1 MASPAISLSWSS
13 SSWLNNRTLSRNTNE
28 GIKISDKSSAFV
40 ILAQKK
46 AKKTRKIIL
55 IEDVTDVGKKG
66 QLLDVKAGFYRNF
79 LHPTGKARIVTP
91 VLLKEMKIEEE
102 RIEAEKKRVKEEA
115 LQLARIFETVGAFKV
130 KRKGGKGKQIFGS
143 VTAQDLVDII
153 KAQLQ
158 RDIDKRIVSLPE
170 IRETGEYI
178 AELKLH
184 PEISAQVRLN
194 DENHESSNRI
204 GQVQA

>member
-1 MASPAISLSWSS
+1 MASTAALSWSS
-13 SSWLNNRTLSRNTNE
+13 SSWFQSLGGRINSE
-28 GIKISDKSSAFV
+28 VSKISEKGVAMAV
-40 ILAQKK
+40 VAQKK

-55 IEDVTDVGKKG
+55 KDDIPELGKKG
-66 QLLDVKAGFYRNF
+66 QLLDVKAGFYRNY
-79 LHPTGKARIVTP
+79 LLPMGKAQIVTP
-91 VLLKEMKIEEE
+91 VLLKEIRMEEE

-115 LQLARIFETVGAFKV
+115 QQLATIFETVGAFKV
-130 KRKGGKGKQIFGS
+130 KRKGGKGKQIFGT

-158 RDIDKRIVSLPE
+158 RDVDKRIVSLPE

-184 PEISAQVRLN
+184 PEVTARVRLN
-194 DENHESSNRI
+194 VYAN
-204 GQVQA
+204 